1 MSNKLIKSLS
11 ALLAAVVALSVFS
24 AVAFADDTDV
34 NGTYKYI
41 SDTDTL
47 EIFSDDIMT
56 DKTETTASSYP
67 WFSYKSS
74 IKHIIIHDGVT
85 KISSLAFAR
94 MDNLLDVS
102 IPDSVT
108 SIGNSAFAGNDSL
121 NKIEIS
127 DSVTSIEDYA
137 FGYNS
142 QMIVNKNFECVCS
155 AVSFAQTWCL
165 KNYIPFSTEFVGN
178 SQTVNINESKK
189 QYYWSFVPKTDC
201 NITFY
206 SSSKSDT
213 EGLIYDYN
221 SYAYNSSYNEMKK
234 SALYYC
240 DDVGNDLNF
249 KISATLKAGNRYYIS
264 AKFKLSTKTGNL
276 PLNFNYSCL
285 EHCYAAYGLEQDF
298 MTDDYNIFVIK
309 CVNCP
314 DTQSMLFI
322 DALKDNLSI
331 ADVNSD
337 GCVNAKDYAI
347 LKKTNH

>member
-1 MSNKLIKSLS
+1 MMKKIIKPLS
-11 ALLAAVVALSVFS
+11 ALLALAVCLSVFS

-34 NGTYKYI
+34 NGTYKYS

-56 DKTETTASSYP
+56 DKTESTASSYP

-74 IKHIIIHDGVT
+74 IKHIIIHSGVT

-94 MDNLLDVS
+94 MDNLTDVS
-102 IPDSVT
+102 IADSVT
-108 SIGNSAFAGNDSL
+108 SIGNSAFAGNDNL

-127 DSVTSIEDYA
+127 DNVTSIGDYA
-137 FGYNS
+137 FGYDS
-142 QMIVNKNFECVCS
+142 QMIVNENFECVCS
-155 AVSFAQTWCL
+155 SVSFAQSWCL
-165 KNYIPFSTEFVGN
+165 KNYIPFKTEFVGN
-178 SQTVNINESKK
+178 SQTVNINANKK

-206 SSSKSDT
+206 SASKSDT

-240 DDVGNDLNF
+240 DDVGDELNF
-249 KISATLKAGNRYYIS
+249 KISATLKAGKRYYIS
-264 AKFKLSTKTGNL
+264 AKFKLSTRTGSL
-276 PLNFNYSCL
+276 PLSFNYSCL

-298 MTDDYNIFVIK
+298 ISGNYDIFVLK
-309 CVNCP
+309 CVNCS
-314 DTQSMLFI
+314 DAQSMLFI
-322 DALKDNLSI
+322 DALKQNLSI
-331 ADVNSD
+331 ADVNKD
-337 GCVNAKDYAI
+337 GYVNAKDYAI
-347 LKKTNH
+347 LKKCN